1 MSTPGYTQYGGR
13 PPQGIPQAGAPAQPV
28 PQGYSTAP
36 QGFAPGYASVPQGP
50 VVQKVNRLSII
61 LGIVGWVLV
70 GLTVLGTWLAI
81 RAIPSNAD
89 PSGADIVGFLPLFA
103 LLIIGPV
110 NLAGGIAGIAGAVGK
125 PKIRK
130 LNWLGI
136 LLNASPYAI
145 FLPSSLRRC
154 MSTRPLSR
162 GSSHASMMID
172 GARPPS
178 ARSQGRA
185 AGLVLPR

>member
-1 MSTPGYTQYGGR
+1 MSMSY
-13 PPQGIPQAGAPAQPV
+13 PQQPAGQPAAPAQPAQAPQVV
-28 PQGYSTAP
+28 PQAGVPAQPAY
-36 QGFAPGYASVPQGP
+36 QGIAPGYAPVPQGP

-81 RAIPSNAD
+81 RATPSNAD

-103 LLIIGPV
+103 LVIIGPV
-110 NLAGGIAGIAGAVGK
+110 NLAGGIAGIAGIVGK

-145 FLPSSLRRC
+145 FLAL
-154 MSTRPLSR
+154 MT
-162 GSSHASMMID
+162 
-172 GARPPS
+172 
-178 ARSQGRA
+178 A
-185 AGLVLPR
+185 AVYVH